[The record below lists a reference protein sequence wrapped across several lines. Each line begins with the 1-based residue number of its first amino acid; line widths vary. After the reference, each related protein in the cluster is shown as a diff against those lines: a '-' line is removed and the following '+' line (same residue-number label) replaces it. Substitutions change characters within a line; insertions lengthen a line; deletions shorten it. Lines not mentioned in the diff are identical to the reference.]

1 MRSLQWVIP
10 DYFLSWST
18 RVLPIFLLVL
28 CAPIGT
34 QAQQLNLDSLEQVWL
49 DENESDSLR
58 LDAYY
63 NLIWYKFMFN
73 NPDTAYTLAGELAT
87 QAMEKGWPFWEGKA
101 SGLKGVTFG
110 IRGDIQQAI
119 QYFEKS
125 IAILETCEGV
135 NPMELANQYNN
146 LGICYQRLSI
156 YDTAIEYLQK
166 SLTISQ
172 AENSEQ
178 TIIANRKNISD
189 CYEKI
194 GDYELARSYIEPLI
208 DLATDLN
215 TLGGAHE
222 SLGNIYTKTG
232 DYTKA
237 EEQYKLGIQTY
248 EEIQFKVGKA
258 RILLGLGKLQ
268 TKLGDS
274 DDALKTL
281 LEAASMFQ
289 ELQAQ
294 KELSNSFAEIG
305 ILHHKIGKY
314 HEGLEWCDKAK
325 QVAESIDLIDA
336 DRMACY
342 CLYLNHKQLGNYD
355 KALKNHEAYLQYTDS
370 IINEEKIGEIATLE
384 TEYNFNL
391 EKKKLEAEQKEALLN
406 VKLEKSEARFGYLM
420 TISALSL
427 IILLGGLFFLQFN
440 RKKAKEHTQHLTDKN
455 IELTSKNQELQRFAY
470 ITSHDLKGPIQNIS
484 TFTALALKNKDAPE
498 MDKYLGFIQQSSKRM
513 QYLVESIMTFTKL
526 TKKDTQFTRVDA
538 NQILEEVRETLQPK
552 IEQRQAKIKVSALPT
567 VIAAPPLL
575 SLVFQNLIDNSIK
588 FNQQEEPVVDIE
600 CSTTTTEY
608 RFSVKDNGVG
618 IEPEFQQKIFEPFS
632 RLVGKEEGAGLGL
645 SIVRDIVELH
655 DGQIWVESE
664 QAQGSIFYFTI
675 SKSIQPSQEGQ

>member
-1 MRSLQWVIP
+1 VRSLQWEIP
-10 DYFLSWST
+10 DHLQSWST
-18 RVLPIFLLVL
+18 RVLAICLLVL
-28 CAPIGT
+28 CAT
-34 QAQQLNLDSLEQVWL
+34 VYTHAQQLNLDSLEQVWH
-49 DENESDSLR
+49 DENQSDSLR

-87 QAMEKGWPFWEGKA
+87 QAMERGWPFWEGKA

-110 IRGDIQQAI
+110 IRGDLQQAI

-166 SLTISQ
+166 SLSISQ
-172 AENSEQ
+172 AENSQQ

-194 GDYELARSYIEPLI
+194 GDYQLARSYIEPVI
-208 DLATDLN
+208 DLAEDLS

-237 EEQYKLGIQTY
+237 KEQFMLGIEIY
-248 EEIQFKVGKA
+248 EKIQFNVGKA

-268 TKLGDS
+268 TKLGDVTE
-274 DDALKTL
+274 ALKTL
-281 LEAASMFQ
+281 LEAASMFRG
-289 ELQAQ
+289 LKAQ
-294 KELSNSFAEIG
+294 KELSNTYAEIG
-305 ILHHKIGKY
+305 IVHHQIGKY
-314 HEGLEWCDKAK
+314 QEGLEWCDKAK
-325 QVAESIDLIDA
+325 RVAEKIDVIDT

-342 CLYLNHKQLGNYD
+342 CLYLNHKELGNYEE
-355 KALKNHEAYLQYTDS
+355 ALRNHETYLQYTDS
-370 IINEEKIGEIATLE
+370 IINEEKIGEISALE

-391 EKKKLEAEQKEALLN
+391 EKKRLEAEQKEALLN
-406 VKLEKSEARFGYLM
+406 VKLGKSEARFGYLM

-440 RKKAKEHTQHLTDKN
+440 RKKAKEHNQHLTDKN

-484 TFTALALKNKDAPE
+484 TFTDLALANKDAPE

-526 TKKDTQFTRVDA
+526 TKKDTQFATVDT
-538 NQILEEVRETLQPK
+538 NEILEEVKETLQPK
-552 IEQRQAKIKVSALPT
+552 IEQRQARIQISALPT
-567 VIAAPPLL
+567 IIAAPPLL
-575 SLVFQNLIDNSIK
+575 SLVFQNLIDNAIK
-588 FNQQEEPVVDIE
+588 FNQQEQPFIDIE
-600 CSTTTTEY
+600 CSATSTEY
-608 RFSVKDNGVG
+608 RFSVKDNGEG

-655 DGQIWVESE
+655 DGRIWVESE
-664 QAQGSIFYFTI
+664 QAHGSIFYFTI
-675 SKSIQPSQEGQ
+675 SKSTQPSRDHM

>member
-1 MRSLQWVIP
+1 MRSLQWEIP
-10 DYFLSWST
+10 DHLQSWST
-18 RVLPIFLLVL
+18 RVLAICLLVL
-28 CAPIGT
+28 CAT
-34 QAQQLNLDSLEQVWL
+34 VYTHAQQLNLDSLEQVWH
-49 DENESDSLR
+49 DENQSDSLR

-87 QAMEKGWPFWEGKA
+87 QAMERGWPFWEGKA

-110 IRGDIQQAI
+110 IRGDLQQAI

-166 SLTISQ
+166 SLSISQ
-172 AENSEQ
+172 AENSQQ

-194 GDYELARSYIEPLI
+194 GDYQLARSYIEPVI
-208 DLATDLN
+208 DLAEDLS

-237 EEQYKLGIQTY
+237 KEQFMLGIEIY
-248 EEIQFKVGKA
+248 EKIQFNVGKA

-268 TKLGDS
+268 TKLGDVTE
-274 DDALKTL
+274 ALKTL
-281 LEAASMFQ
+281 LEAASMFRG
-289 ELQAQ
+289 LKAQ
-294 KELSNSFAEIG
+294 KELSNTYAEIG
-305 ILHHKIGKY
+305 IVHHQIGKY
-314 HEGLEWCDKAK
+314 QEGLEWCDKAK
-325 QVAESIDLIDA
+325 RVAEKIDVIDT

-342 CLYLNHKQLGNYD
+342 CLYLNHKELGNYEE
-355 KALKNHEAYLQYTDS
+355 ALRNHETYLQYTDS
-370 IINEEKIGEIATLE
+370 IINEEKIGEISALE

-391 EKKKLEAEQKEALLN
+391 EKKRLEAEQKEALLN
-406 VKLEKSEARFGYLM
+406 VKLGKSEARFGYLM

-440 RKKAKEHTQHLTDKN
+440 RKKAKEHNQHLTDKN

-484 TFTALALKNKDAPE
+484 TFTDLALANKDAPE

-526 TKKDTQFTRVDA
+526 TKKDTQFATVDT
-538 NQILEEVRETLQPK
+538 NEILEEVKETLQPK
-552 IEQRQAKIKVSALPT
+552 IEQRQARIQISALPT
-567 VIAAPPLL
+567 IIAAPPLL
-575 SLVFQNLIDNSIK
+575 SLVFQNLIDNAIK
-588 FNQQEEPVVDIE
+588 FNQQEQPFIDIE
-600 CSTTTTEY
+600 CSATSTEY
-608 RFSVKDNGVG
+608 RFSVKDNGEG

-655 DGQIWVESE
+655 DGRIWVESE
-664 QAQGSIFYFTI
+664 QAHGSIFYFTI
-675 SKSIQPSQEGQ
+675 SKSTQPSRDHM